1 MIRAEQGRCGACLR
15 NAAQA
20 AGKLRY
26 LADEAV
32 QQAVYDA
39 SSTLRSPPCPE
50 FESRDSEAEKYLFSF
65 SQTCSITSMR

>member
-20 AGKLRY
+20 TGKLRNPTG
-26 LADEAV
+26 EAV
-32 QQAVYDA
+32 QEAAYDA

-50 FESRDSEAEKYLFSF
+50 LESLDSEAERIYFHSVKPAPL
-65 SQTCSITSMR
+65 RP